1 MDMLMKPIIESEFL
15 SRAFGLGMLACL
27 AASFLVPWISR
38 ARDRGYRVSRV
49 AWLALAATLL
59 FAAMH
64 FTMPRKYNIR
74 VDLLLVPLLLLA
86 AWLHAG
92 FLGLLSSKSPSP
104 PTADPGDAGP

>member
-1 MDMLMKPIIESEFL
+1 MDVLMKPIIESEFL
-15 SRAFGLGMLACL
+15 ARAFGLGMLVCL

-38 ARDRGYRVSRV
+38 ARGRGYRVSRV
-49 AWLALAATLL
+49 VWLALAATLL

-64 FTMPRKYNIR
+64 FTMPKKYNIR

-92 FLGLLSSKSPSP
+92 LLGLLSSRSPSH
-104 PTADPGDAGP
+104 PTTDSGDDGP